1 MMYLGSTTNEN
12 KNTSGDTTMLKQKLG
27 NFKTIFIETINKL
40 KGSERRQALARVAKE
55 VGIGGQTEVAK
66 EFNVGRDTLRKGA
79 HELRL
84 GIKCEDAFRMRG
96 RKKVTEHLP
105 ELKKDIYKILEPES
119 QTDPTFK
126 STKLY
131 TRISVAVILRELEK
145 MGYTKNELP
154 CNQTLRSILNE
165 MDYKL
170 RKVLKAKPLKKIP
183 QTDEIF
189 ETLAKIHEEC
199 ENSDEIARLSI
210 DCKDRIKIGN
220 FSRGG
225 KSRVKKEACDH
236 DFGTEHITPFGI
248 LDVKSGELNLSLT
261 KGPVT
266 ADFMV
271 DRLREFWQVQEYDK
285 TKKVLILNADNG
297 PENNSRRTQFMK
309 RIIEFCVE
317 FEVIVVLAYYPPY
330 HSKYNKIE
338 RVWGILE
345 QHINGDLMDSTET
358 VIKFCKSMTWKQKN
372 PKVELIEKEYFT
384 GVKLS
389 AKQMNAIELVID
401 RKKNIEKWLIVIKPI
416 KCADLKIPLRT

>member
-1 MMYLGSTTNEN
+1 
-12 KNTSGDTTMLKQKLG
+12 MLRQMLG
-27 NFKTIFIETINKL
+27 NFKDILEEATKKL
-40 KGSERRQALARVAKE
+40 KGSDRRCTLAKIVKE
-55 VGIGGQTEVAK
+55 LGHGGQTIVSK

-79 HELRL
+79 HELRT

-105 ELKKDIYKILEPES
+105 ELKRDISKILEPES

-126 STKLY
+126 TTKLY
-131 TRISVAVILRELEK
+131 TRISVSVILRELQK
-145 MGYTKNELP
+145 IGYTKNQLP
-154 CNQTLRSILNE
+154 CEKTMADILNE
-165 MDYKL
+165 MGYKL
-170 RKVLKAKPLKKIP
+170 RKVLKAKPLKKIAE
-183 QTDEIF
+183 TDEIF
-189 ETLAKIHEEC
+189 ETLEKIHNEA

-225 KSRVKKEACDH
+225 KSRVKKKACDH

-248 LDVKSGELNLSLT
+248 LDVKSGDLNLSLT

-271 DRLREFWQVQEYDK
+271 DRIREFWVFQEYDK
-285 TKKVLILNADNG
+285 TKRVLVLNADNG

-309 RIIEFCVE
+309 RIIEFCIE
-317 FEVIVVLAYYPPY
+317 FNVMVILAYYPPY

-345 QHINGDLMDSTET
+345 QHINGDIMDSTET
-358 VIKFCKSMTWKQKN
+358 VVEFCKTMTWQQKN
-372 PKVELIEKEYFT
+372 PQVKLIEETYNV

-389 AKQMNAIELVID
+389 PKEMLVIESIID
-401 RKKNIEKWLIVIKPI
+401 RKEGIGKWLVVIKPI
-416 KCADLKIPLRT
+416 KCEDFNIPLRI